1 MKFRT
6 IFFFSMLALV
16 SLSACQSEPPEEI
29 VSGTLTYL
37 PRIALAPG
45 SLVEVF
51 LQDTSKAD
59 APAETLGTWSLTTK
73 DEQVPLDWLIPYNPE
88 NILPQNSYTVRATIK
103 DPQGKLIFTTT
114 TVNPVITRGN
124 PTTLDLVLDPVP

>member
-1 MKFRT
+1 MRVRK
-6 IFFFSMLALV
+6 ILLMSLLALI

-37 PRIALAPG
+37 PRIALGPG
-45 SLVEVF
+45 SLIEVF

-59 APAETLGTWSLTTK
+59 APAETLGTWSLTTQ

-88 NILPQNSYTVRATIK
+88 KILEQNTYTVRATIK
-103 DPQGKLIFTTT
+103 DPQGRLIFTTT